1 MKINF
6 RICTLIYPEMEAAA
20 SLWIVHWKQAL
31 WIFVSDELRGA

>member
-6 RICTLIYPEMEAAA
+6 RTCTLIYPEMEAADEFVDGT
-20 SLWIVHWKQAL
+20 LKQAL